1 MKNFIEYFYN
11 IKIDRIFYEKNYYFF
26 TYNGYTYKLYTL
38 TSEYDVNFLLYINQK
53 MLNNTLVSEIIFNKN
68 MEIISVYNENRFMLI
83 KIFVNMNK
91 NISLSE
97 ILFLNNYLNSKKLSV
112 NWGQLWEKKI
122 DYLEELIN
130 ENGKKYPLIV
140 NSFNYFVG
148 MTENA
153 INYYNSIN
161 IGNDINYVISHRSIK
176 VGDTIES
183 LYNPLN
189 IILDYR
195 VRDIAEYIK
204 ISFFKNNKLIFK
216 EMQEYLINS
225 NLSLTEVQLLV
236 ARLLYPSFY
245 FDMYDDIMI
254 DNQEEKILTFILA
267 NLDNYEIYLS
277 NVIELIRQRYNVDE
291 IAWLKKNHS

>member
-11 IKIDRIFYEKNYYFF
+11 IKIDKIFYEKNYYFF
-26 TYNGYTYKLYTL
+26 AYNGYTYKLYAL
-38 TSEYDVNFLLYINQK
+38 TREYDVNFLLYMNQK
-53 MLNNTLVSEIIFNKN
+53 MLNNTLVSEIIINRN
-68 MEIISVYNENRFMLI
+68 NEIISIYNENKFILI
-83 KIFVNMNK
+83 KIFVNVNK
-91 NISLSE
+91 NISLNE
-97 ILFLNNYLNSKKLSV
+97 ILFLNNYLSSKKLNV

-153 INYYNSIN
+153 ISYYSSIS
-161 IGNDINYVISHRSIK
+161 IGDDINYVISHRSIK
-176 VGDTIES
+176 IGDTIES

-195 VRDIAEYIK
+195 VRDMAEYIK

-216 EMQEYLINS
+216 EIQEYLISN
-225 NLSLTEVQLLV
+225 NLSLVEVQLLV

-267 NLDNYEIYLS
+267 KLDNYEIYLS
-277 NVIELIRQRYNVDE
+277 NVIGLIRQRYNVDE

>member
-153 INYYNSIN
+153 ISYYNSIN

-176 VGDTIES
+176 IGDTIES

-216 EMQEYLINS
+216 EIQKYLINN

-267 NLDNYEIYLS
+267 NLDNYEVYLS

>member
-91 NISLSE
+91 NISLGE
-97 ILFLNNYLNSKKLSV
+97 IIFLNNYLNSKKLNV

-153 INYYNSIN
+153 ISYYNSIN

-189 IILDYR
+189 IILD
-195 VRDIAEYIK
+195 
-204 ISFFKNNKLIFK
+204 
-216 EMQEYLINS
+216 
-225 NLSLTEVQLLV
+225 
-236 ARLLYPSFY
+236 
-245 FDMYDDIMI
+245 
-254 DNQEEKILTFILA
+254 
-267 NLDNYEIYLS
+267 
-277 NVIELIRQRYNVDE
+277 
-291 IAWLKKNHS
+291 

>member
-11 IKIDRIFYEKNYYFF
+11 IKIDKIFYEKNYYFF
-26 TYNGYTYKLYTL
+26 AYNGYTYKLYAL
-38 TSEYDVNFLLYINQK
+38 TREYDVNFLLYMNQK
-53 MLNNTLVSEIIFNKN
+53 MLNNTLVSEIIINRN
-68 MEIISVYNENRFMLI
+68 NEIISIYNENKFILI
-83 KIFVNMNK
+83 KIFVNVNK
-91 NISLSE
+91 NISLNE
-97 ILFLNNYLNSKKLSV
+97 ILFLNNYLSSKKLNV

-153 INYYNSIN
+153 ISYYSSIS
-161 IGNDINYVISHRSIK
+161 IGDDINYVISHRSIK
-176 VGDTIES
+176 IGYTIES

-195 VRDIAEYIK
+195 VRDMAEYIK

-216 EMQEYLINS
+216 EIQEYLISN
-225 NLSLTEVQLLV
+225 NLSLVEVQLLV

-277 NVIELIRQRYNVDE
+277 NVIGLIRQRYNVDE

>member
-11 IKIDRIFYEKNYYFF
+11 IKIDKIFHEKNYYFF
-26 TYNGYTYKLYTL
+26 AYNGYTYKLYAL
-38 TSEYDVNFLLYINQK
+38 TREYDVNFLLYMNQK
-53 MLNNTLVSEIIFNKN
+53 MLNNTLVSEIIINRN
-68 MEIISVYNENRFMLI
+68 NEIISIYNENKFILI
-83 KIFVNMNK
+83 KIFVNVNK
-91 NISLSE
+91 NISLNE
-97 ILFLNNYLNSKKLSV
+97 ILFLNNYLSSKKLNV

-153 INYYNSIN
+153 ISYYNNISIN
-161 IGNDINYVISHRSIK
+161 DDINYVISHRSIK
-176 VGDTIES
+176 IGDTIES

-195 VRDIAEYIK
+195 VRDMAEYIK

-216 EMQEYLINS
+216 EIQEYLIS
-225 NLSLTEVQLLV
+225 NNLNLTEIQLLV

>member
-216 EMQEYLINS
+216 EIQKYLINN

>member
-1 MKNFIEYFYN
+1 MKNFIEYFYD
-11 IKIDRIFYEKNYYFF
+11 IRIDKIFYEKNYYFF
-26 TYNGYTYKLYTL
+26 TYNGYTYKLYAL
-38 TSEYDVNFLLYINQK
+38 TREYDVNFLLYLNQK
-53 MLNNTLVSEIIFNKN
+53 MLNNTLVSEIILNRNK
-68 MEIISVYNENRFMLI
+68 EIISIYNENKFILI
-83 KIFVNMNK
+83 KIFVNVNK
-91 NISLSE
+91 NISLNE
-97 ILFLNNYLNSKKLSV
+97 ILFLNNYLSSKKLNV

-153 INYYNSIN
+153 ISYYNNISIN
-161 IGNDINYVISHRSIK
+161 DDINYVISHRSIK
-176 VGDTIES
+176 IGDTIES

-195 VRDIAEYIK
+195 VRDMAEYIK

-216 EMQEYLINS
+216 EIQEYLIS
-225 NLSLTEVQLLV
+225 NNLNLTEIQLLV